1 MGGYILL
8 YGRRVKCQYRRGHY
22 VSQGQEKTYVRTTS
36 SPWHLPTG
44 WALSRNFLHR
54 NKEAVRRGEGT
65 ILDDDSIMEIA
76 FSTDVELAKLE
87 LELARMKN
95 AKGTAVV
102 NNERSGYTNK
112 L

>member
-1 MGGYILL
+1 MGGYIL

-22 VSQGQEKTYVRTTS
+22 VLQGQEKTYVRTTHRAR
-36 SPWHLPTG
+36 HLPTG
-44 WALSRNFLHR
+44 WALSRNSLHR
-54 NKEAVRRGEGT
+54 NKEAVRRREGT

-76 FSTDVELAKLE
+76 FSTDVERAKLE

-102 NNERSGYTNK
+102 KNERSGYTNT

>member
-1 MGGYILL
+1 MGGYIL
-8 YGRRVKCQYRRGHY
+8 YGRRVKCQCRRGHY
-22 VSQGQEKTYVRTTS
+22 VSQGQEKTYVRTTHRAR
-36 SPWHLPTG
+36 HLPTG

-54 NKEAVRRGEGT
+54 NKEAVRRREGT

-76 FSTDVELAKLE
+76 FSTVVERAKLE

-102 NNERSGYTNK
+102 KNERSGYYTNK